1 MVLAGVKVTCGFGD
15 VVDVFPGLSDG
26 CEVSGCPLG
35 LTEASGLLVTSGLS
49 PGFSEASGGLVSL
62 GLLPGTFVTSGVFV
76 GWAVAVL
83 SGGIVGAI
91 VGSAV
96 GFAELVGW
104 AVGTSPGDL
113 RTIFVVLSL

>member
-1 MVLAGVKVTCGFGD
+1 MLAGVTVTCGVGD

-26 CEVSGCPLG
+26 CGASGESGCPLG

-49 PGFSEASGGLVSL
+49 EVSGGLVSP
-62 GLLPGTFVTSGVFV
+62 GLLPGSFVTSGVFV